1 MRGEIEI
8 ESWLYLALTANDVR
22 RMGLG
27 TIEKADDFYWVVVR
41 NPIWLQIKMQQN
53 WLVEST
59 LRHLDNVAHRVQLVL
74 TNQQSA
80 CQSRIEQ
87 NSKEWRR
94 KKMCE

>member
-1 MRGEIEI
+1 
-8 ESWLYLALTANDVR
+8 
-22 RMGLG
+22 MGLG

-87 NSKEWRR
+87 NAKEWRR